1 MELLAP
7 AGNSKNFIQAIN
19 CGADAVYL
27 GLTDFSARGSAENFT
42 LENLPY
48 FVAYAHLFGVKVY
61 VAMNIL
67 VKNSE
72 IDSFISKMIQAHNT
86 GVDAFIVQ
94 DLFLGKY
101 IKDLYP
107 EITLHLS
114 TQAGINN
121 ARSAKLAKEFGFSRV
136 ILSRET
142 ALSEIKEIANVIE
155 TEVFVHGALCSSFSG
170 HCYFSAFVGRNS
182 GNRGLC
188 KQPCRKAYKILGND
202 KIDGGDYRISLSD
215 LMLCDEIKLLKESNV
230 ASVKI
235 EGRMRSEEY
244 VAKSVTLY
252 YNAIHGNDYS
262 VDKREIKRIFNRGDY
277 TKGYL
282 FNQKNL
288 ISDKVQSHKGE
299 FYDKITKINDKN
311 LCCNKSSNEND
322 SFKILRKGVEVGNAV
337 YLNGKFIYHGN
348 IKIGDELFITK
359 DVKLTERV
367 LNNEKNLKINLIVT
381 TQGEKLIVRH
391 DNQRFLSNDI
401 VQKSKSD
408 KSFKDEIIKCFDKTD
423 AYPFETSLIFT
434 DFDEKIF
441 IPKSLLNEFRREV
454 FSKIFHNK
462 QNIKS
467 LKIKDSTIKNKDNY
481 DFNKKIVLASFAVDA
496 DCFVYSPSDYNKI
509 EDFTSSNDFKRLN
522 GEKYLFV
529 PAFLNNADEQ
539 MIIKVLKYFDGI
551 YADGISGLALAK
563 SFNKKII
570 VGSGL
575 NVFNSVDVSVVEK
588 EFDGSLIVYS
598 KELAL
603 SEMREKRFIY
613 AAGSVSLME
622 LEYCPFKMRCVDCQN
637 KDEYVIKD
645 DKYSYGLHR
654 YKLSSCRFIINNCA
668 ILKTDIEKNALI
680 NLVGLDKS
688 TALKILK
695 GDYDGVLVN
704 GGRIKKGVL

>member
-7 AGNSKNFIQAIN
+7 AGNSKNFIQAVN

-48 FVAYAHLFGVKVY
+48 FVAYAHLFDVKVY

-67 VKNSE
+67 VKNNE
-72 IDSFISKMIQAHNT
+72 IDSFVSKMIQAHNT

-142 ALSEIKEIANVIE
+142 ALSEIEEIANVIE
-155 TEVFVHGALCSSFSG
+155 TEVFVHGAMCSSFSG
-170 HCYFSAFVGRNS
+170 HCYFSAFVGGNS

-188 KQPCRKAYKILGND
+188 KQPCRKSYKILGND
-202 KIDGGDYRISLSD
+202 EIGGGDYRISLAD
-215 LMLCDEIKLLKESNV
+215 LMLCDEIKLLKERNV

-277 TKGYL
+277 TNGYL

-299 FYDKITKINDKN
+299 FYDKIIRFNDKN
-311 LCCNKSSNEND
+311 LYCKKSANEND
-322 SFKILRKGVEVGNAV
+322 SFKILRNGIEVGNAV
-337 YLNGKFIYHGN
+337 YLNGQFIYHGN
-348 IKIGDELFITK
+348 IRVGDELYITK
-359 DVKLTERV
+359 DVKLIERV
-367 LNNEKNLKINLIVT
+367 LNNEKNLKINLTVT
-381 TQGEKLIVRH
+381 TQGETLIVRY
-391 DNQRFLSNDI
+391 DNQCFLSSDI

-423 AYPFETSLIFT
+423 AYPFETNLIFT

-454 FSKIFHNK
+454 FLKIFHNK
-462 QNIKS
+462 QNIKC
-467 LKIKDSTIKNKDNY
+467 LKIKDNTIKNKDNY

-496 DCFVYSPSDYNKI
+496 DYFIYCPTDYNKI
-509 EDFTSSNDFKRLN
+509 EDFALGNDFKRLN

-539 MIIKVLKYFDGI
+539 IIIKVLKYFDGI

-575 NVFNSVDVSVVEK
+575 NVFNSIDVSVIEK
-588 EFDGSLIVYS
+588 EFNDSLIVYS

-613 AAGSVSLME
+613 AGGSVSLME

-654 YKLSSCRFIINNCA
+654 YKLSSCRFIVNNCA

-680 NLVGLDKS
+680 NLVGLDKV

-695 GDYDGVLVN
+695 GDYDGLHVN

>member
-7 AGNSKNFIQAIN
+7 AGNSKNFIQAVN

-48 FVAYAHLFGVKVY
+48 FVAYAHLFDVKVY

-67 VKNSE
+67 VKNNE
-72 IDSFISKMIQAHNT
+72 IDSFILKMVQAHNA

-142 ALSEIKEIANVIE
+142 ALSEIKEIASVIE
-155 TEVFVHGALCSSFSG
+155 TEVFVHGAMCSSFSG
-170 HCYFSAFVGRNS
+170 HCYFSAFVGGNS

-188 KQPCRKAYKILGND
+188 KQPCRKAYKIYGND

-215 LMLCDEIKLLKESNV
+215 LMLCDEIDLLKECNV

-277 TKGYL
+277 TKGYF

-299 FYDKITKINDKN
+299 FYDKIIRFNDKN
-311 LCCNKSSNEND
+311 LYCKKSANEND
-322 SFKILRKGVEVGNAV
+322 SFKILRNGIEVGNAL
-337 YLNGKFIYHGN
+337 YINGKFIYHGN
-348 IKIGDELFITK
+348 IKFGDELYITK
-359 DVKLTERV
+359 DVKLNEKV
-367 LNNEKNLKINLIVT
+367 LNNEKNLKIALFVT
-381 TQGEKLIVRH
+381 TIGEKLIVEY
-391 DNQRFLSNDI
+391 DNQRFFSKDI
-401 VQKSKSD
+401 IQRSKSD
-408 KSFKDEIIKCFDKTD
+408 KSFKEEIIKCFEKTD
-423 AYPFETSLIFT
+423 AYPFEINLFFT
-434 DFDEKIF
+434 VFDEKIF

-454 FSKIFHNK
+454 FSKIFYSK

-467 LKIKDSTIKNKDNY
+467 LKIKDNTIKNKEIY
-481 DFNKKIVLASFAVDA
+481 DFNKKIVLASFAVDT
-496 DCFVYSPSDYNKI
+496 DYFVYFPNDYNNI
-509 EDFTSSNDFKRLN
+509 ENFALSDDYKRLK

-539 MIIKVLKYFDGI
+539 IIIKVLKNFDGI

-575 NVFNSVDVSVVEK
+575 NVFNSIDVSVIEK
-588 EFDGSLIVYS
+588 EFNGSIIVYS

-603 SEMREKRFIY
+603 SEIREKRFIY

-622 LEYCPFKMRCVDCQN
+622 LEYCPFKMRCEECQN

-645 DKYSYGLHR
+645 DKYSYILHR
-654 YKLSSCRFIINNCA
+654 YKLSSCRFVINNCA
-668 ILKTDIEKNALI
+668 ILKTGIEKNALI
-680 NLVGLDKS
+680 NLVGLDKA
-688 TALKILK
+688 TALRILN
-695 GDYDGVLVN
+695 GDYDDVHVN

>member
-170 HCYFSAFVGRNS
+170 HCYFSAFVGGNS

-188 KQPCRKAYKILGND
+188 KQPCRKAYKILGID

-348 IKIGDELFITK
+348 IKVGDELYITK

-381 TQGEKLIVRH
+381 TQGEKLIVRY
-391 DNQRFLSNDI
+391 DNQLFLSNDI

-454 FSKIFHNK
+454 FSKIFHDK

-467 LKIKDSTIKNKDNY
+467 LKIKDNTIENKDDY

-496 DCFVYSPSDYNKI
+496 DYFVYCPSDYNKI
-509 EDFTSSNDFKRLN
+509 EDFASSNDFKRLN
-522 GEKYLFV
+522 GENYLFV

-539 MIIKVLKYFDGI
+539 IIIKALKYFDGI

-575 NVFNSVDVSVVEK
+575 NVFNSIDVSVVEK
-588 EFDGSLIVYS
+588 EFNGSLIVYS

-622 LEYCPFKMRCVDCQN
+622 LEYCPFKMRCVDCKN

-680 NLVGLDKS
+680 NLVGLDKA

-695 GDYDGVLVN
+695 GDYDGVSVN